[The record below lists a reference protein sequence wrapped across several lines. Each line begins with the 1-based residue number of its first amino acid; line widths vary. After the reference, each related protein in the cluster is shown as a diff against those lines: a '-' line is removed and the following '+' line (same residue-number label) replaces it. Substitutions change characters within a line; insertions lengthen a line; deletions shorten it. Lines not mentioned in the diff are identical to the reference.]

1 VALQGL
7 PVRFAID
14 RAGLIGADGA
24 SHTRSFDIAYLANLP
39 GMVVMAA
46 ADEAELVH
54 MVATAAAYDAGP
66 IAFRYPRGD
75 GEGVDMPNTAQ
86 VLQIG
91 KVRQIQ
97 TGAQVAILSFG
108 TRLGEVLK
116 AAETLRTQG
125 MIPTIADA
133 RFAKFLDHTLILQ
146 LAETQEALITIEE
159 GAVGG
164 FGSHVAQLLSGQGRC
179 QMCL

>member
-1 VALQGL
+1 ML
-7 PVRFAID
+7 D
-14 RAGLIGADGA
+14 
-24 SHTRSFDIAYLANLP
+24 
-39 GMVVMAA
+39 
-46 ADEAELVH
+46 
-54 MVATAAAYDAGP
+54 
-66 IAFRYPRGD
+66 
-75 GEGVDMPNTAQ
+75 TAQ

-91 KVRQIQ
+91 KSRQIQ
-97 TGAQVAILSFG
+97 TGAQVAIVYFG
-108 TRLGEVLK
+108 TRLGEVLR

-125 MIPTIADA
+125 MIPTIADT

>member
-1 VALQGL
+1 
-7 PVRFAID
+7 
-14 RAGLIGADGA
+14 
-24 SHTRSFDIAYLANLP
+24 
-39 GMVVMAA
+39 
-46 ADEAELVH
+46 

-75 GEGVDMPNTAQ
+75 GEGVDMPDTAQ

-91 KVRQIQ
+91 KSRQIQ
-97 TGAQVAILSFG
+97 TGARVAIVYFG
-108 TRLGEVLK
+108 TRLGEVLR

-164 FGSHVAQLLSGQGRC
+164 FGSHVAQLLSSQGRC